1 MTDERTLERL
11 MGQIRGEVAELRR
24 LERNG
29 APPEE
34 VAERR
39 RLFLSLQER
48 FAYAVRD
55 VLSGTRTSPTR
66 RVAHAGTRRPYAGDE
81 RGQPAKQSVARW

>member
-11 MGQIRGEVAELRR
+11 MGHIRGEVAELRR

-34 VAERR
+34 VAERK
-39 RLFLSLQER
+39 RLILSLQER

-55 VLSGTRTSPTR
+55 LLSGTRTSPTR
-66 RVAHAGTRRPYAGDE
+66 RLAHARTRRPYAGDE
-81 RGQPAKQSVARW
+81 RRQPAKQSVAR